1 MYTKFENVIIVSKLK
16 NKQRQ
21 SRILFLKKFLEPI
34 KLPFT
39 KKKVVLLTHTAHL
52 RLTFPSVITK
62 FSLHIFFT
70 NQM

>member
-34 KLPFT
+34 KKTPIHKR
-39 KKKVVLLTHTAHL
+39 KK
-52 RLTFPSVITK
+52 
-62 FSLHIFFT
+62 
-70 NQM
+70 